1 MTPWRAQVTAP
12 DTVVTPLAGAVA
24 LATGIAT
31 DNLVLVVIWLA
42 FVLLDF
48 FSAGVRV
55 FLDDAQDWRG
65 RVAVQGIAR
74 KAAYFTFALVAGLF
88 DIAAGQLVSG
98 AVADL
103 GLLTKAVLA
112 LLIGVESGSVL
123 RNLQVATGE
132 WRIVQLLM
140 RARDV
145 LRDPEK
151 ARHGDRWYDRAEP
164 PEPPPPPREVEP

>member
-1 MTPWRAQVTAP
+1 MSPWRHAAITDVPPA
-12 DTVVTPLAGAVA
+12 AGA
-24 LATGIAT
+24 LAAAVGIAT
-31 DNLVLVVIWLA
+31 NNLVLVIIWVA
-42 FVLLDF
+42 FVMLDF

-65 RVAVQGIAR
+65 GVAVQGMAK
-74 KAAYFTFALVAGLF
+74 KAAYFSFALVAGLL

-103 GLLTKAVLA
+103 GLLTKATLA

-123 RNLQVATGE
+123 RNLQAATGE
-132 WRIVQLLM
+132 WRIVQMLM

-145 LRDPEK
+145 LKDPDK
-151 ARHGDRWYDRAEP
+151 ARHGDRWYDHA
-164 PEPPPPPREVEP
+164 EPPPPPPSSPEEPKP